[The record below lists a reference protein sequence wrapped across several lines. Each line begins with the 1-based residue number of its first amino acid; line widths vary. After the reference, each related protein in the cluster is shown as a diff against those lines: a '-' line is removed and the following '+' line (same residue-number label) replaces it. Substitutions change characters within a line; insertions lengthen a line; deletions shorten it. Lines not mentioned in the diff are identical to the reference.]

1 MDSNK
6 IKKGMIIK
14 IVAVPESCA
23 HCDEPN
29 EGGYCDH
36 IGRYIDRINI
46 TGRYPTCPIKPLP
59 EKNMHDRINDSSYD
73 KGWED
78 CFEQVFRDEI

>member
-1 MDSNK
+1 MDNNK

-14 IVAVPESCA
+14 IVAVPESCY

-36 IGRYIDRINI
+36 IGRYIDHINI

-59 EKNMHDRINDSSYD
+59 QKSTDKQNNDDYD
-73 KGWED
+73 KGWND
-78 CFEQVFRDEI
+78 CFNSVFEGEL